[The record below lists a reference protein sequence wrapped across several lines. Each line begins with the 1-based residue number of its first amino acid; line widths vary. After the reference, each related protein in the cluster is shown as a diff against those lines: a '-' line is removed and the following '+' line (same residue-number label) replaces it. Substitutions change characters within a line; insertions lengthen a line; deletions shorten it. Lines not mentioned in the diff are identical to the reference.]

1 MHGFQIQKGSLRE
14 LIEMDKSNI
23 NQVRGFCPKK
33 SLHCDVE
40 SNFNCY
46 RNMSLVSFF
55 GFDLLYNKKGIT
67 PLYMFQSW
75 GFELEVFGGQVQ
87 KTNALYEAVQPTGKD
102 QSGYWAKNDLNSDD
116 FIPFP

>member
-1 MHGFQIQKGSLRE
+1 MWKAISIVIAICHSSVSLA
-14 LIEMDKSNI
+14 LIYYI
-23 NQVRGFCPKK
+23 T
-33 SLHCDVE
+33 
-40 SNFNCY
+40 
-46 RNMSLVSFF
+46 
-55 GFDLLYNKKGIT
+55 KKGIT